1 MMKNKAYKMGEKM
14 ESKKEKFM
22 EMQMGKKTMK
32 KAAVKKVAKK
42 AVVKKMGKKK

>member
-22 EMQMGKKTMK
+22 EMQMGKKS
-32 KAAVKKVAKK
+32 AVKKAVVKK

>member
-1 MMKNKAYKMGEKM
+1 MMKKKAYKMGEKM

-32 KAAVKKVAKK
+32 KAVAKK
-42 AVVKKMGKKK
+42 AVAKKMDKKK

>member
-22 EMQMGKKTMK
+22 EMQMGKKSVAK
-32 KAAVKKVAKK
+32 KAVVKK